1 MMDLYTVVYI
11 LDRDVDIKVKTF
23 STRKDA
29 LAYKNKLV
37 FDFACDHDGLKSIN
51 KNSSS
56 DKYFCYVEAGYTNAQ
71 VHIIKS

>member
-37 FDFACDHDGLKSIN
+37 LILCSTGF
-51 KNSSS
+51 
-56 DKYFCYVEAGYTNAQ
+56 T
-71 VHIIKS
+71 